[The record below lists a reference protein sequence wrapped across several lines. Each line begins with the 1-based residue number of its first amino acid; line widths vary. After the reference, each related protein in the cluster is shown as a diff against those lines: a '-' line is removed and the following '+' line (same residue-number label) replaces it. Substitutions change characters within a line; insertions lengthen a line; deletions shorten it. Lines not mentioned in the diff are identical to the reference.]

1 MVQVDLAELVLFQKH
16 AETCCIFCNQKR
28 LMIMWALGDKEKSV
42 GEIARELDLT
52 PQAISQ
58 HLRLMKDRGVVA
70 STRRG
75 RKIFY
80 RMANPKFLEAHRMI
94 RSVLVENLK

>member
-1 MVQVDLAELVLFQKH
+1 
-16 AETCCIFCNQKR
+16 
-28 LMIMWALGDKEKSV
+28 MWVLGDREKSV
-42 GEIARELDLT
+42 GEIARELDLS

-75 RKIFY
+75 RQIFY
-80 RMANPKFLEAHRMI
+80 RMANPKFLEAHRII
-94 RSVLVENLK
+94 RSVLVESSK

>member
-1 MVQVDLAELVLFQKH
+1 MDRAELELFQKH

-28 LMIMWALGDKEKSV
+28 LMIMWTLGDGEKPV
-42 GEIARELDLT
+42 GKIAQKLDLS
-52 PQAISQ
+52 PQTISQ

-75 RKIFY
+75 RQIFY
-80 RMANPKFLEAHRMI
+80 RMANPKFLEAHRII
-94 RSVLVENLK
+94 RTALVENSK